1 MAEIIQTSAATGAPN
16 PQSPSP
22 PAVVIPVPMPEELA
36 AMSKGDI
43 QKLEAEL
50 DAATAAALAKAK
62 NVLAEKVKELKT
74 EEITLMQSFRNKH
87 GISLQVAVVGA
98 ALLLG
103 ILGRVL
109 GL

>member
-1 MAEIIQTSAATGAPN
+1 MAEIIQTSAATGVPN
-16 PQSPSP
+16 PQSSSPST
-22 PAVVIPVPMPEELA
+22 VVIPVPMPEELA

-43 QKLEAEL
+43 QKLETEL

-74 EEITLMQSFRNKH
+74 EEITRMQSFRNKH
-87 GISLQVAVVGA
+87 GISLQVAVVGT

-109 GL
+109 RL